1 MVFLDGIMDKS
12 FKGSGKMG
20 LKAVMEFGNHLKVT
34 AMKDNGCKIDNM
46 AKVFLNTEP
55 VFIKDHLRIF

>member
-1 MVFLDGIMDKS
+1 ME
-12 FKGSGKMG
+12 